1 MTHQELLRASPRVEP
16 GKRQQRA
23 WQVRGLFAVVA
34 VIAITATLTFW
45 HPGPACQGVL
55 RPAVHSKPVPR
66 RARFG
71 LIPDEFFNAYPRTPR
86 WSDGSFTA
94 TFWWPYPSAVVHAS
108 AKA

>member
-45 HPGPACQGVL
+45 HPGGDPGGVRLQML
-55 RPAVHSKPVPR
+55 RS
-66 RARFG
+66 
-71 LIPDEFFNAYPRTPR
+71 I
-86 WSDGSFTA
+86 
-94 TFWWPYPSAVVHAS
+94 AVVLPGD
-108 AKA
+108 AKV